1 MWEFLN
7 IQVLITKERERQIIT
22 KLPITKIL
30 PPSGGVLFFSIFV
43 GFFENTLDKITFH
56 NKHDCYAIA

>member
-1 MWEFLN
+1 M
-7 IQVLITKERERQIIT
+7 
-22 KLPITKIL
+22 TKIL
-30 PPSGGVLFFSIFV
+30 PPSGGVLFSSIFV